1 VRLLNA
7 LLAADRLF
15 CVSKMSDCRTRHLL
29 ALERK
34 IREVFDSSRVKKRTG
49 FLTRRSQDACAGSH
63 GRTRSLM
70 MGQGRFRAVDSNVKK
85 STRRNRNATADHCGS
100 RMAALRRPARGVDRG
115 TAVRHSLPS
124 STIAGMRKAIEYEA
138 IESDAP

>member
-85 STRRNRNATADHCGS
+85 STRRNRNATADHVAHGWQ
-100 RMAALRRPARGVDRG
+100 RYPGRPEASIVGPRSG
-115 TAVRHSLPS
+115 
-124 STIAGMRKAIEYEA
+124 IACHPPRLLV
-138 IESDAP
+138 